1 MNFWRRVNHTRVA
14 PKISSLCKN
23 EDNRMD
29 FFLISTDAC
38 ANTYG
43 WVIGHSIIGIESGRK
58 KFKGIPPS

>member
-1 MNFWRRVNHTRVA
+1 MEW
-14 PKISSLCKN
+14 
-23 EDNRMD
+23 

-38 ANTYG
+38 ANTYS